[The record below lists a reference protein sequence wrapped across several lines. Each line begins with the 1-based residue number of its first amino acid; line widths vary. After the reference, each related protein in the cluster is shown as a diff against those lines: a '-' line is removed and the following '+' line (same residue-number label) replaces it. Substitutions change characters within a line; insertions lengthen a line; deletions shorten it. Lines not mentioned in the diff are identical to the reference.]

1 MRQSAGNPGG
11 PARWGWVAV
20 DANERFGPDNQP
32 NQGQPEQEQEPTA
45 SWPDG
50 APVTESERRAPDDAR
65 GLGPE
70 LRRLRRE
77 VRWAGR
83 RRSMA
88 LVRRTLLSPRGIV
101 AVLLIAALAA
111 SAAMMVLPLVR

>member
-1 MRQSAGNPGG
+1 
-11 PARWGWVAV
+11 VAV

-32 NQGQPEQEQEPTA
+32 NQGRPGQDPA
-45 SWPDG
+45 VAWPDG
-50 APVTESERRAPDDAR
+50 TPVTESDFRAPDDAR
-65 GLGPE
+65 DLGHD

-88 LVRRTLLSPRGIV
+88 LVRRTFLSPRGIV
-101 AVLLIAALAA
+101 AILLIAVLAA
-111 SAAMMVLPLVR
+111 SAAVMVLPVLR

>member
-1 MRQSAGNPGG
+1 M
-11 PARWGWVAV
+11 AV

-32 NQGQPEQEQEPTA
+32 NQGRPEQDQDQAAT
-45 SWPDG
+45 WPDG
-50 APVTESERRAPDDAR
+50 TPVTESERRAPDDAR
-65 GLGPE
+65 ELGHE

-77 VRWAGR
+77 IRRTGR
-83 RRSMA
+83 RRSVA

-111 SAAMMVLPLVR
+111 SATMMVLPLVR